1 MVALCRAKW
10 RRCCWPCH
18 FEQLSPCSIYSQL
31 CAYFTHFSVAEV
43 CKNLLSNAIKYSPAG
58 GLITIR
64 ARPVPGY
71 LQVSVSDQGIG
82 ITPEQQAHLFEK
94 FYRADTSNTGT
105 SGTGL
110 GLTICKLIVE
120 LHGGRIWVDSE
131 YGVGSTFH
139 FTLPLGEEYAGMA
152 IGSRENS

>member
-1 MVALCRAKW
+1 
-10 RRCCWPCH
+10 
-18 FEQLSPCSIYSQL
+18 
-31 CAYFTHFSVAEV
+31 VAEV